1 MLSTENKRRIDPN
14 PSAELDFVLAL
25 QMRDE
30 SAFELLYDRYGQ
42 ALMSMI
48 RRTIRDHSDAENLL
62 QETFVKVWR
71 NIAQFDATR
80 GRLFTWMVAI
90 VRNTVLDFLRTK
102 QAAAFR
108 RTQSLDDT
116 TPRAELHLEPAD
128 ISHIGISET
137 VQRLDPKL
145 QEVIHMIYFLG
156 YTQQE
161 VADELQLPL
170 GTVKTRTRS
179 ALLRLRAYFE

>member
-1 MLSTENKRRIDPN
+1 
-14 PSAELDFVLAL
+14 
-25 QMRDE
+25 MRDE

-42 ALMSMI
+42 ALLNLI

-62 QETFVKVWR
+62 QETFVKIWR
-71 NIAQFDATR
+71 SIAQFDASR

-90 VRNTVLDFLRTK
+90 MRNTVLDFLRTK
-102 QAAAFR
+102 QAATFQ

-116 TPRAELHLEPAD
+116 LLRAELQLEPPEV
-128 ISHIGISET
+128 SYIGVSDT
-137 VQRLDPKL
+137 VQRLEPKL
-145 QEVIHMIYFLG
+145 KEVIHLIYFLG

-161 VADELQLPL
+161 VAEELQLPL

-179 ALLRLRAYFE
+179 ALLRLRAFFE